1 MAFRAVAWSAMP
13 QLVLASTS
21 PYRREL
27 VQRLGV
33 PFSAS
38 APLCNEDD
46 LKASALSPRLL
57 AQLLAREK
65 ALSIAAENRDAFVLG
80 SDQLVELDGK
90 VLGKPGSAEAA
101 VAQLGQLSGRSHRL
115 ITAFSLVTPEGALDE
130 HIDVHTLSMRPL
142 SRDELTRYVARDQP
156 YDCAGSY
163 KIERQGIALF
173 ERIEGEDFTAIMGL
187 PLIALSERLRRYGF
201 ELP

>member
-1 MAFRAVAWSAMP
+1 MP
-13 QLVLASTS
+13 KLVLASTS

-27 VQRLGV
+27 VGRLGV
-33 PFSAS
+33 PFSAV
-38 APLCNEDD
+38 APLCNEEE
-46 LKASALSPRLL
+46 LKTSALSPRLL

-65 ALSIAAENRDAFVLG
+65 ALSIAAESGDAFVLG

-90 VLGKPGSAEAA
+90 VFGKPGSSEAA
-101 VAQLGQLSGRSHRL
+101 LAQLSQLSGRAHRL
-115 ITAFSLVTPEGALDE
+115 ITAFSLVTPERALDE
-130 HIDVHTLSMRPL
+130 HIDVHTLTMRPL
-142 SRDELTRYVARDQP
+142 SREELTRYVDRDQP

-187 PLIALSERLRRYGF
+187 PLIALSDRLRRYGF

>member
-1 MAFRAVAWSAMP
+1 MP
-13 QLVLASTS
+13 KLVLASTS

-27 VQRLGV
+27 VSRLGV
-33 PFSAS
+33 PFSAV
-38 APLCNEDD
+38 APLCNEEE

-65 ALSIAAENRDAFVLG
+65 ALSVAAENGDAFVLG

-90 VLGKPGSAEAA
+90 VFGKPGSSEGA
-101 VAQLGQLSGRSHRL
+101 VAQLSQLSGRAHRL

-142 SRDELTRYVARDQP
+142 SREELTRYVDRDQP
-156 YDCAGSY
+156 HDCAGSY

-187 PLIALSERLRRYGF
+187 PLMALSDRLRRYGF